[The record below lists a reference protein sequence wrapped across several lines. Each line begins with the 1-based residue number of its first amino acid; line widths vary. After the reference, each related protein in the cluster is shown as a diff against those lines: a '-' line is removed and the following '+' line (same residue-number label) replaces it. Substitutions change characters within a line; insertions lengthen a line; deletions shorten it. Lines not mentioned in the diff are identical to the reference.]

1 MRKCY
6 AAPLVLISWFL
17 MLPPPVYPP
26 VKDASGDYKMNTTA
40 PMSQWL
46 KFKTLD
52 SEEACKAQLKNVQPF
67 YKCVSS
73 DDPALKNR
81 ALKTPAAAA
90 NSAPSISTLSGA
102 AGSHM
107 Q

>member
-17 MLPPPVYPP
+17 MLPPPVMPP

-40 PMSQWL
+40 PLSQWI
-46 KFKTLD
+46 KFKTLK
-52 SEEACKAQLKNVQPF
+52 SEEACKAELKKMPSF
-67 YKCVSS
+67 YKCISS
-73 DDPALKNR
+73 DDPALKSAR
-81 ALKTPAAAA
+81 AAAG
-90 NSAPSISTLSGA
+90 APSVSTMSGA
-102 AGSHM
+102 AASHM

>member
-17 MLPPPVYPP
+17 MLPPPVFPP
-26 VKDASGDYKMNTTA
+26 VKQASGDYKMNTTA
-40 PMSQWL
+40 PMSQWI
-46 KFKTLD
+46 KFKTLK
-52 SEEACKAQLKNVQPF
+52 SEKSCQAALKKVQPF

-73 DDPALKNR
+73 DDPALKHS
-81 ALKTPAAAA
+81 PAAAG
-90 NSAPSISTLSGA
+90 APSVSTLSGA
-102 AGSHM
+102 AAGHM

>member
-6 AAPLVLISWFL
+6 ATSLVLISWFL
-17 MLPPPVYPP
+17 MLPPPIMPP
-26 VKDASGDYKMNTTA
+26 VKDASGDYKVNTTA

-46 KFKTLD
+46 KFKTLK
-52 SEEACKAQLKNVQPF
+52 SEDACKAQLKKVQPF

-73 DDPALKNR
+73 DDPALK
-81 ALKTPAAAA
+81 KHTPAAAG
-90 NSAPSISTLSGA
+90 APSISTISGA
-102 AGSHM
+102 AGGHM

>member
-1 MRKCY
+1 MRKCF
-6 AAPLVLISWFL
+6 ATSLVLISWFL
-17 MLPPPVYPP
+17 MLPPPIMPP
-26 VKDASGDYKMNTTA
+26 VKDASGDYKMNSTA

-46 KFKTLD
+46 KFKTLK
-52 SEEACKAQLKNVQPF
+52 SEDACKAQLKKVQPF

-73 DDPALKNR
+73 DDPALK
-81 ALKTPAAAA
+81 AHVPAAAG
-90 NSAPSISTLSGA
+90 APSISTISGA

>member
-6 AAPLVLISWFL
+6 AATLMLISWFL
-17 MLPPPVYPP
+17 MMPPPVFPP
-26 VKDASGDYKMNTTA
+26 TKDASGDYKMNTTA

-46 KFKTLD
+46 KFKTVK
-52 SEEACKAQLKNVQPF
+52 SEEACKAQLKKVLPY

-73 DDPALKNR
+73 DDPALK
-81 ALKTPAAAA
+81 KPAPGAAG
-90 NSAPSISTLSGA
+90 APSISTLSGA
-102 AGSHM
+102 AAGHM

>member
-17 MLPPPVYPP
+17 MLPPPIMPP
-26 VKDASGDYKMNTTA
+26 VKDASGDYKVNTTA
-40 PMSQWL
+40 PMSQWI
-46 KFKTLD
+46 KFKTLK
-52 SEEACKAQLKNVQPF
+52 SEDACKAQLKKVQPF

-73 DDPALKNR
+73 DDPALK
-81 ALKTPAAAA
+81 AQHPAAAG
-90 NSAPSISTLSGA
+90 APSVSTISGA

>member
-6 AAPLVLISWFL
+6 PAALVLISWFL
-17 MLPPPVYPP
+17 MLPPPVFPP
-26 VKDASGDYKMNTTA
+26 VKDSSGNYKMNTTA

-46 KFKTLD
+46 KFKTLE
-52 SEEACKAQLKNVQPF
+52 SEEACKAQLKKMQRF

-73 DDPALKNR
+73 DDPALKP
-81 ALKTPAAAA
+81 APAAAG
-90 NSAPSISTLSGA
+90 APSISTVSGA

>member
-6 AAPLVLISWFL
+6 ATALVLISWYL

-26 VKDASGDYKMNTTA
+26 VKDASGDFKMNTKA
-40 PMSQWL
+40 PLTQWIT
-46 KFKTLD
+46 FKKLD
-52 SEEACKAQLKNVQPF
+52 TEAACKAKLKTVQPF

-73 DDPALKNR
+73 DDSRLIKAEPK
-81 ALKTPAAAA
+81 AAG
-90 NSAPSISTLSGA
+90 APTISTMSGA
-102 AGSHM
+102 AGGHM

>member
-1 MRKCY
+1 MRKCF

-17 MLPPPVYPP
+17 MLPPPIMPP
-26 VKDASGDYKMNTTA
+26 VKDASGDYKVNTTA

-46 KFKTLD
+46 KFKTLK
-52 SEEACKAQLKNVQPF
+52 SEDACKAQLKKVQPY

-73 DDPALKNR
+73 DDPALKPH
-81 ALKTPAAAA
+81 KPAAAG
-90 NSAPSISTLSGA
+90 APSISTISGA
-102 AGSHM
+102 AAGHM

>member
-6 AAPLVLISWFL
+6 ATSLVLISWFL
-17 MLPPPVYPP
+17 LMPPPVFPP
-26 VKDASGDYKMNTTA
+26 VKGASGDYKMNLTA

-46 KFKTLD
+46 TFKTLK
-52 SEEACKAQLKNVQPF
+52 SEDACKAKLKKVQPF

-73 DDPALKNR
+73 DDPALK
-81 ALKTPAAAA
+81 KHTPAAA
-90 NSAPSISTLSGA
+90 SAPSISTISGA
-102 AGSHM
+102 ATGHM

>member
-6 AAPLVLISWFL
+6 ATALVSISWYL
-17 MLPPPVYPP
+17 MLPPPVFPP
-26 VKDASGDYKMNTTA
+26 VKDASGDYKMNSAA

-46 KFKTLD
+46 KFKALK
-52 SEEACKAQLKNVQPF
+52 SEDACKAQLKKVQPF

-73 DDPALKNR
+73 DDPALKR
-81 ALKTPAAAA
+81 PGPAAAG
-90 NSAPSISTLSGA
+90 APSISTMSGA
-102 AGSHM
+102 AGGHM

>member
-6 AAPLVLISWFL
+6 ATALVLISWFL

-26 VKDASGDYKMNTTA
+26 VKDVSGNYKMNSAA

-46 KFKTLD
+46 TFKTLK
-52 SEEACKAQLKNVQPF
+52 SEDACKAKLKKVQPF

-73 DDPALKNR
+73 DDPALK
-81 ALKTPAAAA
+81 KHTPAAAG
-90 NSAPSISTLSGA
+90 APSISTLSGA
-102 AGSHM
+102 AAGHM